1 MQQIQPLLQAIER
14 NPQDPSLHYDL
25 GGLYLA
31 HRQTD
36 KALACYLQALK
47 LAPNHP
53 QILLQLGNTEN
64 AAQRYSQA
72 VHYFK
77 QCIAVAP
84 NDAAAYYN
92 LGNALRALGQSEE
105 AAKQYR
111 HSLKLAPNDAEA
123 HNNLG
128 NVLRDLGRLDEAIAC
143 YKQALA
149 IDPQL
154 HHALAHLIHQKQH
167 ICDWQ
172 NLDSEIAQLRLVL
185 KQFPQAQIPPFAFL
199 SMPGTTAQEQLQCAN
214 QWAQQQFGHLVSLP
228 AKAHAANSI
237 IKIGYL
243 AADFRLHPL
252 AFLITELLAAH
263 DRSHFHIT
271 AYSYG
276 PDDQSSERA
285 AIQNNVDRFEDIRAL
300 SDIEAAQLIRT
311 QAIDILVDLTGYTK
325 HSRTAIVALKPA
337 PISINWLG
345 YPGSMGQVNQRS
357 LFDYVIVDKT
367 IAPTADDFSEQRIV
381 LPCYQPNN
389 QCRPGIVP
397 PSKAELGIPQ
407 DAFVFC
413 CFNQTFK
420 ITAEVYA
427 VWMQLLKDVPNSV
440 LWLLDCNTWAKANL
454 IAAAKQAGIAAERIM
469 FAPRVSIEAHLARHA
484 HADLF
489 LDTQPYNAHTTAS
502 DALWMGLPVLTCLG
516 ETFPS
521 RVAASLLYNLNLDAL
536 VTESLSAYA
545 ERARTLAQHPEQ
557 LNVLKQQLLTH
568 RQQLFNPH
576 AFVQALET
584 AYIHIYNK
592 LSASPQ

>member
-1 MQQIQPLLQAIER
+1 MQPIQQLLQAIER
-14 NPQDPSLHYDL
+14 NPQDPGLHYDL

-31 HRQTD
+31 DRQTE

-64 AAQRYSQA
+64 AAQRYQQA
-72 VHYFK
+72 IVYFK
-77 QCIAVAP
+77 QCITVAP

-105 AAKQYR
+105 AATQYR
-111 HSLKLAPNDAEA
+111 HALKLAPNDAEA
-123 HNNLG
+123 QNNLG

-143 YKQALA
+143 YKQALI

-172 NLDSEIAQLRLVL
+172 NLDSEIAQLRAVL
-185 KQFPQAQIPPFAFL
+185 KQSPQAQIPPFAFL
-199 SMPGTTAQEQLQCAN
+199 SMPGTTAQEQLQCAS
-214 QWAQQQFGHLVSLP
+214 QWAQHQYGHLVSLP
-228 AKAHAANSI
+228 TKVHASNASI
-237 IKIGYL
+237 RIAYL

-263 DRSHFHIT
+263 DRSRFHIT

-276 PDDQSSERA
+276 PDDQSQERT
-285 AIQNNVDRFEDIRAL
+285 AIQQNVDRFEDISAH
-300 SDIEAAQLIRT
+300 SDTEAAQLMQT

-345 YPGSMGQVNQRS
+345 YPGSMGKLGTSS
-357 LFDYVIVDKT
+357 LFDYVIVDNT
-367 IAPTADDFSEQRIV
+367 IAPTSSDFSEQCIF

-389 QCRPGIVP
+389 QYRPSIEAP
-397 PSKAELGIPQ
+397 TRAELGIPQ

-427 VWMQLLKDVPNSV
+427 VWLQLLKEVPNSV
-440 LWLLDCNTWAKANL
+440 LWLLDCNAWAKANL
-454 IAAAKQAGIAAERIM
+454 IAVARQTGISPERIL
-469 FAPRVSIEAHLARHA
+469 FAPRVPIETHLARHT

-489 LDTQPYNAHTTAS
+489 LDTLPYNAHTTAS
-502 DALWMGLPVLTCLG
+502 DALWMGLPVLTCTG

-521 RVAASLLYNLNLDAL
+521 RVAASLLYNLNLGSL
-536 VTESLSAYA
+536 VTESLTSYA

-557 LNVLKQQLLTH
+557 LKALEQQLLAH

-584 AYIHIYNK
+584 AYIHVYNK
-592 LSASPQ
+592 LNASPQ

>member
-1 MQQIQPLLQAIER
+1 MQSIQQLLLAIQE
-14 NPQDPSLHYDL
+14 NPQDPGLHYDL

-31 HRQTD
+31 DRQTE

-64 AAQRYSQA
+64 AAQHYLQA
-72 VHYFK
+72 TTYFK
-77 QCIAVAP
+77 QCISAAP
-84 NDAAAYYN
+84 DNAAAYYN
-92 LGNALRALGQSEE
+92 LGNALRALGQSEA
-105 AAKQYR
+105 AAKQYQ

-123 HNNLG
+123 YNNLG

-149 IDPQL
+149 INPQL
-154 HHALAHLIHQKQH
+154 HHALTHLIHQKQH
-167 ICDWQ
+167 TCDWQ
-172 NLDSEIAQLRLVL
+172 GLESEITQLRTVL
-185 KQFPQAQIPPFAFL
+185 KHSPHAQIPPFAFL
-199 SMPGTTAQEQLQCAN
+199 SMPGTTAQEQLQCAS
-214 QWAQQQFGHLVSLP
+214 QWAQQQFGHLTPLP
-228 AKAHAANSI
+228 VKTHQAKGK

-243 AADFRLHPL
+243 SADFRLHPL

-263 DRSHFHIT
+263 DRTHFHIT

-276 PDDQSSERA
+276 PDDQSLERT
-285 AIQNNVDRFEDIRAL
+285 AIQQSVDHFEDIQTL
-300 SDIEAAQLIRT
+300 SDTAAAQLIQT
-311 QAIDILVDLTGYTK
+311 QTIDILVDLTGYTK

-345 YPGSMGQVNQRS
+345 YPGSMGQVNQHS

-367 IAPTADDFSEQRIV
+367 VTPNAHDFSEQAIY

-389 QCRPGIVP
+389 PSRPNAEP
-397 PSKAELGIPQ
+397 PSKAALGLPD

-427 VWMQLLKDVPNSV
+427 IWMQLLRDIPNSV
-440 LWLLDCNTWAKANL
+440 LWLLDCNVWAKANL
-454 IAAAKQAGIAAERIM
+454 INAAKQEGITAERIV
-469 FAPRVSIEAHLARHA
+469 FAPRASIETHLARHV

-502 DALWMGLPVLTCLG
+502 DALWMGLPVLTCQG
-516 ETFPS
+516 ATFPS
-521 RVAASLLYNLNLDAL
+521 RVAASLLNSVGLHAL
-536 VTESLSAYA
+536 IAETLTEYA
-545 ERARTLAQHPEQ
+545 ERARALAQHPQ
-557 LNVLKQQLLTH
+557 QIKALKQQLLT
-568 RQQLFNPH
+568 QQHPLFNPN

-584 AYIHIYNK
+584 AYIHVYNK
-592 LSASPQ
+592 LSASHL

>member
-36 KALACYLQALK
+36 KALACYLLALK

-143 YKQALA
+143 YKQALV

-154 HHALAHLIHQKQH
+154 HHALTHLIHQKQH

-172 NLDSEIAQLRLVL
+172 TLDAEITQLRTVL
-185 KQFPQAQIPPFAFL
+185 KQSPQAQIPPFAFL

-214 QWAQQQFGHLVSLP
+214 QWAQQHFGHLVSLP
-228 AKAHAANSI
+228 AKAHVANSI

-263 DRSHFHIT
+263 DRSRFHIT

-337 PISINWLG
+337 PVSINWLG

-389 QCRPGIVP
+389 QYRPSIVP

-469 FAPRVSIEAHLARHA
+469 FAPRVSIEAHLARHT

-557 LNVLKQQLLTH
+557 LNVLKQQSLMH